1 MGLRRFLDVL
11 IKVTLSKATLV
22 LLDEPEFGMHPEL
35 QRRFLTFLQT
45 FAAERNIQIFM
56 ATHSPV
62 FINASA
68 EFEVFRVSNEHGVRS
83 ITRIPTQLRHTMFGD
98 LGVRPSDLFQNDIC
112 LMVEGPDDV
121 VFYEYVLHELYREEF
136 AGLAV
141 GVVQYAGDAALGITS
156 GDLRIANVAGAQP
169 YLHWIRDRDAA
180 IGAPPN
186 ENAKAFVDA
195 LHEAGQSASLL
206 TRRELEFYIP
216 EQAYVQ
222 AQNNDVVKEAA
233 VRAIFAGDQSHKFR
247 KAMSASG
254 CYVPRGSE
262 LRRLL
267 RTNLTRNNLDHEIS
281 NIIEEVLIPWANNL
295 KGN

>member
-1 MGLRRFLDVL
+1 
-11 IKVTLSKATLV
+11 
-22 LLDEPEFGMHPEL
+22 
-35 QRRFLTFLQT
+35 
-45 FAAERNIQIFM
+45 
-56 ATHSPV
+56 
-62 FINASA
+62 
-68 EFEVFRVSNEHGVRS
+68 
-83 ITRIPTQLRHTMFGD
+83 MFGD